1 MNKLPSLASFSLFSS
16 FGAIDRI
23 LQKIQGFKRWTSG
36 VGSDCCS
43 TNVATTTAQIITIF
57 IILLVHLGN
66 RTKFLV
72 NRTSNGFGFKF
83 VFLELVISEPF
94 PTSFAFINWAKLIWK
109 IIHIMITKV
118 AITPRRTTR
127 RKMVVYLQTKMFSWK
142 QMAKSTA

>member
-1 MNKLPSLASFSLFSS
+1 MAIPGLFFIIQIYRVNKLPSLASFSS

-43 TNVATTTAQIITIF
+43 TNVATTTAQIITIL

-72 NRTSNGFGFKF
+72 NKTSNGFGFKF
-83 VFLELVISEPF
+83 VFLELVISKPF
-94 PTSFAFINWAKLIWK
+94 PTSFAFIN
-109 IIHIMITKV
+109 
-118 AITPRRTTR
+118 
-127 RKMVVYLQTKMFSWK
+127 
-142 QMAKSTA
+142 